1 MGTNGKFATV
11 SRFGPGTPFVE
22 AFGLLTTSLLLRNGT
37 DGGRDINTICV
48 TSAQPGAGTSTTAL
62 NLALTM
68 ATAGR
73 RTLLVDGNVR
83 APVLHVPFNVP
94 QSPGLAEILTK
105 KAQVKE
111 AIRASKTSNLYLLPA
126 GAAEGSP
133 AALMQPQLLGAILDQ
148 IRGSYEFAIMDTP
161 PALRYPDAL
170 HIARATD
177 GVILVVPAEGAGRQG
192 QVEVRRRFERVNVK
206 ILGVVMNRMNPRE
219 AVRG

>member
-1 MGTNGKFATV
+1 MATNGKFATV

-22 AFGLLTTSLLLRNGT
+22 AFGLLTTSLLLR
-37 DGGRDINTICV
+37 DGKDGAREIQTICV
-48 TSAQPGAGTSTTAL
+48 TAAQPGDGASTTAL

-73 RTLLVDGNVR
+73 RTLLVDGNIR

-105 KAQVKE
+105 KAAFKDAV
-111 AIRASKTSNLYLLPA
+111 RASKTSNLYLLPA
-126 GAAEGSP
+126 GTAEGSP
-133 AALMQPQLLGAILDQ
+133 SALMQPQILAAIFDQ
-148 IRGSYEFAIMDTP
+148 IRGSYDFAIMDTP

-177 GVILVVPAEGAGRQG
+177 GVILVVPAEGAARRG
-192 QVEVRRRFERVNVK
+192 QVEVRRRLERVNVK
-206 ILGVVMNRMNPRE
+206 ILGIVMNRMDPRE
-219 AVRG
+219 AVRA